1 MTDVSRR
8 LTLERAVQATTA
20 ATILVF
26 VLASGSIL
34 SWLQPARFLRWPA
47 LLVLAALSLT
57 LALRRG
63 GRPPTS
69 AFAIAVAA
77 LAGLALLSVLW
88 SPRPLLSGA
97 HAGLFVLALA
107 TCAAL
112 AWAAWGRPDT
122 VSLVVDGVLFGL
134 ALVAFGGLL
143 LLAVEHDRAVMP
155 ATAEFAAR
163 YQGLGGGPNTAT
175 MVMALGVPLAAQ
187 RLLRGERWAR
197 VGAGVLLLV
206 LLGSIVASGSRG
218 ALLAAFGGLAV
229 FAVLTARAPRRKA
242 LALGGVAVGLLVAV
256 AVMRAPDPLPPGTP
270 STFVPPF
277 AGHSGE
283 SPFEAKGDF
292 VDANFVLRLED
303 DVGHPGLGVADT
315 RRRTRTLLNSSGRA
329 QAWTGTLGLV
339 AERPIAGYGFGL
351 EDKVFVDRYVN
362 FHSSGARELVPR
374 PVAPAGRRGDPRA
387 RDGVRAPVRDQRVG
401 VPAVS
406 TTALGCCSPPVPAQS
421 LAGSCSQVFSPS
433 STPSGATPRSR
444 SGWPR
449 SWSRLRRQRENV
461 QQLAEPNPRAT
472 ERRARLLVL
481 NQYYWP
487 ASRRRGSCS
496 RELCAGLAEDFD
508 VTVVTGRLPGTP
520 APKTSTTTA
529 STIVARRARPRSTGG
544 A

>member
-34 SWLQPARFLRWPA
+34 SWLQPARFLRWPV
-47 LLVLAALSLT
+47 LLVLAALSVA

-69 AFAIAVAA
+69 AFVIAVAA
-77 LAGLALLSVLW
+77 FAGLALLSVLW

-97 HAGLFVLALA
+97 HAGLFVLSLA

-112 AWAAWGRPDT
+112 AWASWGRPNT
-122 VSLVVDGVLFGL
+122 VSLVVDGVLLGL
-134 ALVAFGGLL
+134 ALVAVGGLV
-143 LLAVEHDRAVMP
+143 LLAVEYDRAVMP
-155 ATAEFAAR
+155 ATTEFAAR

-187 RLLRGERWAR
+187 RLLRGERWSR
-197 VGAGVLLLV
+197 VGVGVLLGL

-229 FAVLTARAPRRKA
+229 FAVLTAHASRRKA
-242 LALGGVAVGLLVAV
+242 LALGGVAAALVVAV
-256 AVMRAPDPLPPGTP
+256 VVMRAPDPLPPGTP

-277 AGHSGE
+277 AGHSAK
-283 SPFEAKGDF
+283 SPFQPKGDF

-351 EDKVFVDRYVN
+351 EDKIFVDRYIK
-362 FHSSGARELVPR
+362 FHSAVPENSYLGLSLQLGAAGILALVTIF
-374 PVAPAGRRGDPRA
+374 VLLFATGASAFRGLD
-387 RDGVRAPVRDQRVG
+387 D
-401 VPAVS
+401 
-406 TTALGCCSPPVPAQS
+406 
-421 LAGSCSQVFSPS
+421 
-433 STPSGATPRSR
+433 
-444 SGWPR
+444 
-449 SWSRLRRQRENV
+449 
-461 QQLAEPNPRAT
+461 
-472 ERRARLLVL
+472 RARLLL
-481 NQYYWP
+481 
-487 ASRRRGSCS
+487 AA
-496 RELCAGLAEDFD
+496 CAGAVVGGLVLAGFQSFLYAIGSNAAL
-508 VTVVTGRLPGTP
+508 TFWL
-520 APKTSTTTA
+520 AA
-529 STIVARRARPRSTGG
+529 FMVAAAAATRERAAAR
-544 A
+544 

>member
-47 LLVLAALSLT
+47 LLVLAALSVA

-69 AFAIAVAA
+69 AFVIAVAA
-77 LAGLALLSVLW
+77 FAGLALLSVLW
-88 SPRPLLSGA
+88 SPSPMLSGA
-97 HAGLFVLALA
+97 HAGLFVLALG
-107 TCAAL
+107 TCGAL

-122 VSLVVDGVLFGL
+122 VSLVVDGVLLGL
-134 ALVAFGGLL
+134 ALVAVGGLV
-143 LLAVEHDRAVMP
+143 LLAVEYDRAVMP
-155 ATAEFAAR
+155 ATTEFAAR

-187 RLLRGERWAR
+187 RLLRGERWSR
-197 VGAGVLLLV
+197 VAAGVLLLV

-229 FAVLTARAPRRKA
+229 FAVLTPRAPRRKA
-242 LALGGVAVGLLVAV
+242 LALGGVAAALLVAV
-256 AVMRAPDPLPPGTP
+256 VVMRAPDPLPPGTP
-270 STFVPPF
+270 SAFVPPF
-277 AGHSGE
+277 AGHSAE
-283 SPFEAKGDF
+283 SPFDAKGDF

-351 EDKVFVDRYVN
+351 EDRAFVDRYIN
-362 FHSSGARELVPR
+362 FHSAVPENSYLGLSLQLGA
-374 PVAPAGRRGDPRA
+374 AGILALLTVFVLLFATGASAFRGLD
-387 RDGVRAPVRDQRVG
+387 D
-401 VPAVS
+401 
-406 TTALGCCSPPVPAQS
+406 
-421 LAGSCSQVFSPS
+421 
-433 STPSGATPRSR
+433 
-444 SGWPR
+444 
-449 SWSRLRRQRENV
+449 
-461 QQLAEPNPRAT
+461 
-472 ERRARLLVL
+472 RARLLL
-481 NQYYWP
+481 
-487 ASRRRGSCS
+487 AA
-496 RELCAGLAEDFD
+496 CAGAVVGGLVLAGFQSFLYAIGSNAALTFWLAAFMVAAAAATRE
-508 VTVVTGRLPGTP
+508 R
-520 APKTSTTTA
+520 ATA
-529 STIVARRARPRSTGG
+529 G
-544 A
+544 

>member
-34 SWLQPARFLRWPA
+34 SWLQPARFLRWPV
-47 LLVLAALSLT
+47 LLVLAALSVA

-63 GRPPTS
+63 GRPPTT
-69 AFAIAVAA
+69 AFVVAVAA

-97 HAGLFVLALA
+97 HAGLFVLALG

-122 VSLVVDGVLFGL
+122 VSLVVDGVLLGL
-134 ALVAFGGLL
+134 ALVALGGLV
-143 LLAVEHDRAVMP
+143 LLAVEYDRAVMP
-155 ATAEFAAR
+155 ATTEFAAR

-187 RLLRGERWAR
+187 RLVRGERWSR
-197 VGAGVLLLV
+197 VGAGALLLV

-229 FAVLTARAPRRKA
+229 FAVLTPHAPRRKA
-242 LALGGVAVGLLVAV
+242 LALGVVAV
-256 AVMRAPDPLPPGTP
+256 ALLVSVVVMRAPDPLPPGTP
-270 STFVPPF
+270 SAFVPPF
-277 AGHSGE
+277 AGHGAE
-283 SPFEAKGDF
+283 SPFQPKGDF

-315 RRRTRTLLNSSGRA
+315 RRRTRTLFNSSGRA

-351 EDKVFVDRYVN
+351 EDKAFVDRYIN
-362 FHSSGARELVPR
+362 FHSDVPENSYLGLSLQLGAAGILALVT
-374 PVAPAGRRGDPRA
+374 VFVLLFATGAAAFRGLD
-387 RDGVRAPVRDQRVG
+387 D
-401 VPAVS
+401 
-406 TTALGCCSPPVPAQS
+406 
-421 LAGSCSQVFSPS
+421 
-433 STPSGATPRSR
+433 
-444 SGWPR
+444 
-449 SWSRLRRQRENV
+449 
-461 QQLAEPNPRAT
+461 
-472 ERRARLLVL
+472 RARLLL
-481 NQYYWP
+481 
-487 ASRRRGSCS
+487 AG
-496 RELCAGLAEDFD
+496 CAGAVVGGLVLAVFQSFLYAIGSNAAL
-508 VTVVTGRLPGTP
+508 TFWL
-520 APKTSTTTA
+520 AA
-529 STIVARRARPRSTGG
+529 FMVAAAAATRERAAAR
-544 A
+544 